1 MKNQR
6 CTIQLLDATDLER
19 AVDNPALAGLI
30 GEGWTVI
37 SNLVVDTP
45 QGNRIALIMAPPHRV
60 DSRKIVAAII
70 AAVALQSLCLA
81 WILS

>member
-45 QGNRIALIMAPPHRV
+45 QGNRIALIMAPPRRT
-60 DSRKIVAAII
+60 DSRKMLAVII

-81 WILS
+81 WVLS